1 MPGSSK
7 RNTAKKV
14 ARIALGGAAFGVIT
28 RALENAYHTGTKRMP
43 TGDGAKG
50 IGLKRYADA
59 AGKGAFMGTGL
70 YGAQLLTQK
79 VPGWLRNQN
88 KSSVKAN
95 KNKVVH
101 HVFVYAP
108 SHKQIRKKKKKISR

>member
-14 ARIALGGAAFGVIT
+14 ARIALGGATFGVVA
-28 RALENAYHTGTKRMP
+28 RALENAYHTGTARMP
-43 TGDGAKG
+43 TGGGTKG

-59 AGKGAFMGTGL
+59 AGKGAFMGTSL
-70 YGAQLLTQK
+70 YGVQLLTQK

-88 KSSVKAN
+88 KPS

-101 HVFVYAP
+101 HVYVYAP
-108 SHKQIRKKKKKISR
+108 PHKQDRKKKKKPSR